1 MNDKTYI
8 PWVEKYR
15 PNTFE
20 KIVLDEN
27 NKTILNNI
35 VKTNNFPNLLFY
47 GPPGIGKTTTIINLI
62 EKYKIQGFPSI
73 LLIDDQDNTKEF
85 DGDRTVSGLEKF
97 VSGY

>member
-27 NKTILNNI
+27 NKTKLNNI
-35 VKTNNFPNLLFY
+35 VKTNNFPNLLGFASLTNRAT
-47 GPPGIGKTTTIINLI
+47 GK
-62 EKYKIQGFPSI
+62 
-73 LLIDDQDNTKEF
+73 
-85 DGDRTVSGLEKF
+85 
-97 VSGY
+97 